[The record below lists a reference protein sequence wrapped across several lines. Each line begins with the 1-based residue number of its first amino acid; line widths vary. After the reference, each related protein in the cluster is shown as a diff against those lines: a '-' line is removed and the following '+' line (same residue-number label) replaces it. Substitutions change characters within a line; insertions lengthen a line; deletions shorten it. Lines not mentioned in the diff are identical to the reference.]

1 MDALSPDDSRALAD
15 ALTAGDVTVFVDG
28 TSLRLPE
35 PARRG
40 VEALLAALARG
51 ESVRVGPAPA
61 SGPRAGTTPGAV
73 VGPEFLTTSQA
84 AQAAGISL
92 TYLRNLTNAGEIPVE
107 YRGTHRRFRTSDIAA
122 WVERN
127 RERREQKGH

>member
-1 MDALSPDDSRALAD
+1 MGPVPA
-15 ALTAGDVTVFVDG
+15 AG
-28 TSLRLPE
+28 PQE
-35 PARRG
+35 
-40 VEALLAALARG
+40 
-51 ESVRVGPAPA
+51 
-61 SGPRAGTTPGAV
+61 GTTPSAA

-107 YRGTHRRFRTSDIAA
+107 YRGTHRRFRASDIAA

-127 RERREQKGH
+127 RERRSQKGR

>member
-40 VEALLAALARG
+40 VEALLAALAAG

-61 SGPRAGTTPGAV
+61 SGPQAGTTPGAV
-73 VGPEFLTTSQA
+73 VGPREPLLELVPSQEKLVFEA
-84 AQAAGISL
+84 RIA
-92 TYLRNLTNAGEIPVE
+92 V
-107 YRGTHRRFRTSDIAA
+107 SDIEHVHAGGTA
-122 WVERN
+122 
-127 RERREQKGH
+127 